1 MKRFDV
7 GSDVILSRT
16 PVRVSFCGGG
26 TDLESFWGAHPEG
39 GAVTSMAISSH
50 IYVLLNRRFE
60 SSIRVAYTKT
70 EIVESIDDLEHELVK
85 EALRKAD
92 LSSHIE
98 VVTIADIPSRGS
110 GLGSSS
116 TLTVGLLNAVHGW
129 NGQQQ
134 VSEDLARGACEI
146 EIEKLGQPIGQQDQ
160 YAAAYGG
167 LNHIVFHQDGTV
179 SVEPIS
185 VTNDL
190 ADRIAEE
197 FILIWTGRHRK
208 ASDILEEQSRR
219 TSSPTSMDRLI
230 RMRAQAIEVRDAFQN
245 GDLATVGSLL
255 DEAWRLKRNLA
266 SNITDPAIDA
276 LHGEVMACGATG
288 CKLLGAGGGGFLLA
302 HGGGDLETKVRNRLP
317 TAKCM
322 PLKIDLHGSVLMKVT
337 IDD

>member
-1 MKRFDV
+1 M
-7 GSDVILSRT
+7 
-16 PVRVSFCGGG
+16 
-26 TDLESFWGAHPEG
+26 
-39 GAVTSMAISSH
+39 
-50 IYVLLNRRFE
+50 
-60 SSIRVAYTKT
+60 
-70 EIVESIDDLEHELVK
+70 
-85 EALRKAD
+85 
-92 LSSHIE
+92 
-98 VVTIADIPSRGS
+98 
-110 GLGSSS
+110 
-116 TLTVGLLNAVHGW
+116 
-129 NGQQQ
+129 
-134 VSEDLARGACEI
+134 
-146 EIEKLGQPIGQQDQ
+146 
-160 YAAAYGG
+160 
-167 LNHIVFHQDGTV
+167 